1 VVEARFSMQPAPS
14 LDAVDPRPLVTSARR
29 VPLRSALFA
38 LVAGFILAQLAG
50 KLVGDVARAI
60 THARGSS
67 LTAGVVVPSMLA
79 SELALLLVA
88 LIVPLSAAVPLR
100 RSLGLRPAHPAVFV
114 AAGIG
119 TVMLGPLGDFLMGV
133 LSRLLPDF
141 TLGVVP
147 TLHDL
152 AQRLPVVWLWP
163 TFALLPG
170 LAEELL
176 FRGVLQRAIRARTA
190 SILVSG
196 CAFALFHA
204 DPVHVVGVL
213 PLGLFLAWAAARSST
228 LVTIFAHVLNNTL
241 ALVAIQ
247 SETLDVGYGSERPMP
262 ITWLLFS
269 LGLFAASAVWLAQL
283 TPPANGDHGTG

>member
-1 VVEARFSMQPAPS
+1 MQQPAPRLEDIES
-14 LDAVDPRPLVTSARR
+14 TPLAPGRRR
-29 VPLRSALFA
+29 VSLRLALGA
-38 LVAGFILAQLAG
+38 MPVGFLLAQLFG
-50 KLVGDVARAI
+50 KLVGDIARTM
-60 THARGSS
+60 THASGTALS
-67 LTAGVVVPSMLA
+67 AGVVVPSMLA

-88 LIVPLSAAVPLR
+88 LAVPLAAALPLR
-100 RSLGLRPAHPAVFV
+100 ETLGLHSAKPSVFL

-119 TVMLGPLGDFLMGV
+119 TVMLGPVGDFLMGV

-147 TLHDL
+147 ALHDL
-152 AQRLPVVWLWP
+152 AQRLPILWLWP

-176 FRGVLQRAIRARTA
+176 FRGVLQRAVPGPRA
-190 SILVSG
+190 SIVVSG

-204 DPVHVVGVL
+204 DPVHVIGVL
-213 PLGLFLAWAAARSST
+213 PLGLFLAWAAARSNT
-228 LVTIFAHVLNNTL
+228 TVTIFAHVLNNTL

-262 ITWLLFS
+262 LGWLLAS
-269 LGLFAASAVWLAQL
+269 LLLFAASAFWLARETAPKPQL
-283 TPPANGDHGTG
+283 RAADQGTG